1 MKNPNLL
8 VEGAVVEEE
17 LRKLGRFGVDDDVRC
32 VKLSVEFE
40 ATGALHI
47 SVDSKAEFDRSL
59 VGEGIKV
66 MFTGSDVPLNQ
77 LDSLVLLPVGVNV
90 PDDSRE
96 FFASISNSA
105 ASLGETRS
113 GERDRSRWCF
123 RNGKKPDDLGDS
135 FGVSLV
141 NKGGRS
147 TAVRDRRWSLDPAED
162 AAGGSVIECISC
174 SK

>member
-1 MKNPNLL
+1 MWRFASSSLRSGPCFSGNCGAFLKKPNLL
-8 VEGAVVEEE
+8 AEGAVVEGE
-17 LRKLGRFGVDDDVRC
+17 LRRLSRFCVDDDDCC

-40 ATGALHI
+40 AIEALHI
-47 SVDSKAEFDRSL
+47 LADSRVGSDRSL
-59 VGEGIKV
+59 LGEGIKV
-66 MFTGSDVPLNQ
+66 MLTGSDVPLNQ

-113 GERDRSRWCF
+113 GERDRSRLCF
-123 RNGKKPDDLGDS
+123 RNGKKPDDLGI
-135 FGVSLV
+135 SLGASAV

-147 TAVRDRRWSLDPAED
+147 TAVRDR
-162 AAGGSVIECISC
+162 
-174 SK
+174 

>member
-1 MKNPNLL
+1 M
-8 VEGAVVEEE
+8 AEEE
-17 LRKLGRFGVDDDVRC
+17 LRRLDRFCVDNGVRC
-32 VKLSVEFE
+32 VKLSIEFE
-40 ATGALHI
+40 ATEAVHI
-47 SVDSKAEFDRSL
+47 SVDSKAEFDFSL

-77 LDSLVLLPVGVNV
+77 LDSLVLLPGGVNV
-90 PDDSRE
+90 PEDSRE

-113 GERDRSRWCF
+113 GERDRFRLCF

-135 FGVSLV
+135 LGVSSV

-147 TAVRDRRWSLDPAED
+147 TAVRDR
-162 AAGGSVIECISC
+162 
-174 SK
+174 

>member
-1 MKNPNLL
+1 M
-8 VEGAVVEEE
+8 VEEE
-17 LRKLGRFGVDDDVRC
+17 LRGFGRFCVGDDGCC

-40 ATGALHI
+40 AMEPLHI
-47 SVDSKAEFDRSL
+47 LVNSRAKSDRSL
-59 VGEGIKV
+59 LGEGIKV

-113 GERDRSRWCF
+113 GERDRSRLCF

-135 FGVSLV
+135 LGVSSV
-141 NKGGRS
+141 NNGGRA
-147 TAVRDRRWSLDPAED
+147 TAGRDR
-162 AAGGSVIECISC
+162 
-174 SK
+174 

>member
-1 MKNPNLL
+1 M
-8 VEGAVVEEE
+8 
-17 LRKLGRFGVDDDVRC
+17 DDDDCC

-40 ATGALHI
+40 AVEALHI
-47 SVDSKAEFDRSL
+47 LVDSRAESDRSL
-59 VGEGIKV
+59 LGEGIKV
-66 MFTGSDVPLNQ
+66 IFTGSDVPLNQ

-113 GERDRSRWCF
+113 GERDRSRLCF

-135 FGVSLV
+135 LGVSSV

-147 TAVRDRRWSLDPAED
+147 TAVRDR
-162 AAGGSVIECISC
+162 
-174 SK
+174 

>member
-1 MKNPNLL
+1 M
-8 VEGAVVEEE
+8 VEEE
-17 LRKLGRFGVDDDVRC
+17 LRRLDRFCVDKGVRC
-32 VKLSVEFE
+32 VKLSIEFE
-40 ATGALHI
+40 ATEAVHI
-47 SVDSKAEFDRSL
+47 SVDSRGEFDRSL

-77 LDSLVLLPVGVNV
+77 LDSLVLFPVGVNV

-113 GERDRSRWCF
+113 GERDRSRLCF

-135 FGVSLV
+135 LGVSSV
-141 NKGGRS
+141 NNGGRS
-147 TAVRDRRWSLDPAED
+147 TAVRDR
-162 AAGGSVIECISC
+162 
-174 SK
+174 